1 MANVYLLVIN
11 VACYCECNTIKMKKQ
26 TNKIDVSAME

>member
-11 VACYCECNTIKMKKQ
+11 VACYCECNTIKMKK
-26 TNKIDVSAME
+26 NWKKIDVSAVE